1 MRITSLRALMMV
13 FNRVCHEVYQMSNHT
28 HHETQAVAAAQ
39 LIATTDNP
47 QTCAKKAK
55 APPPT
60 IRTVSVL
67 PDSHWR
73 KPYLDLCRGNHNAAE
88 VLGKITFRYQPD
100 KDHARLK
107 TIRHGHYWWYHT
119 IKELAEEC
127 DLTLEQAKY
136 ALVKLREWGLVET
149 RANGAKVRG
158 LRVSL
163 FRLPVAQGAGSLN
176 GWPTFADTPAKV
188 ENSTTAKVENST
200 LKASKVVE
208 GEPKEENLNTQSVTS
223 ASAVTHGHDPV
234 KPETG
239 SGKIKTSK
247 KPEASTAFLDRC
259 LSRKREWLKE
269 ATNSDNPAGCLLPD
283 LTDADRDIAQ
293 RLEHRLTEGGL
304 DALAFLDWLTP
315 FRFQQIAFGQWDGA
329 DYAFLWIGK
338 TKHQQLLIAEY
349 RQHLADQ
356 QAEADKAAAAHGEYE
371 QWRAE
376 VEAAIEV
383 QMRKI
388 AREQQYPDFIE
399 AKMSAEYQAQMA
411 IYRAEYWPAESQEQ
425 PATPL
430 ADLDVNK
437 DKADAVEPVTEAAA
451 CPPVVLADEPDID
464 DEPPLS
470 EAEKIAALAQWL
482 PKATEAAKAAA
493 AAAAATKASTK
504 YTADSNPNW
513 KVKPKHEEA
522 KAA

>member
-1 MRITSLRALMMV
+1 
-13 FNRVCHEVYQMSNHT
+13 MSNHSVQT
-28 HHETQAVAAAQ
+28 HLATAEAVQSLAS
-39 LIATTDNP
+39 TDNP

-247 KPEASTAFLDRC
+247 KPEASKPFLGHY
-259 LSRKREWLKE
+259 LTRKLEWLKE
-269 ATNSDNPAGCLLPD
+269 ATNDDNPAGCLLPE
-283 LTDADRDIAQ
+283 LTDTDRDVCQ
-293 RLEHRLTEGGL
+293 RLEYRLTSAGL

-315 FRFQQIAFGQWDGA
+315 FRFQQFAFDQWDQA
-329 DYAFLWIGK
+329 DYATLWIGK

-356 QAEADKAAAAHGEYE
+356 QTDADKIAAAQADAVALEAKLAAERDENIKAYVREHPTPDYSESKMGP
-371 QWRAE
+371 QWRAR
-376 VEAAIEV
+376 V
-383 QMRKI
+383 
-388 AREQQYPDFIE
+388 
-399 AKMSAEYQAQMA
+399 AEL
-411 IYRAEYWPAESQEQ
+411 RAEYWPEQ
-425 PATPL
+425 AANQPTTPL
-430 ADLDVNK
+430 ADSTECV
-437 DKADAVEPVTEAAA
+437 AVPEVVEPVTE
-451 CPPVVLADEPDID
+451 PVVVKETPAPCADQCDGGYTWQD
-464 DEPPLS
+464 VLDGW
-470 EAEKIAALAQWL
+470 AA
-482 PKATEAAKAAA
+482 EAAR
-493 AAAAATKASTK
+493 
-504 YTADSNPNW
+504 TAQRG
-513 KVKPKHEEA
+513 
-522 KAA
+522 